1 MKKITKTYYLL
12 DEEDKKNIKKQ
23 MLDMNLKLKDI
34 AKTLGLSSAYVSS
47 ILNGERNLTEKIIE
61 QFTSVGI
68 KLDIGG

>member
-1 MKKITKTYYLL
+1 MKKITKTYYFL

-47 ILNGERNLTEKIIE
+47 ILNGERNLTDKIIE
-61 QFTSVGI
+61 QFASVGI
-68 KLDIGG
+68 KLDIGK